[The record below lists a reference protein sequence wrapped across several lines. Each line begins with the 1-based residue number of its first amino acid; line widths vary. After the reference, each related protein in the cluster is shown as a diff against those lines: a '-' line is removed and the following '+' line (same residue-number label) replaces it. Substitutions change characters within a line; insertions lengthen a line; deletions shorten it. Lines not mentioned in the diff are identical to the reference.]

1 MVHLLFL
8 LADNPVGPN
17 GYIDEEKRGTLGT
30 KVYLSKEEA
39 EEHYNAQVDEQVRLM
54 RLQDELDQVGEEEG
68 QDSSDFA
75 DDTSDEVD
83 FDGAEP

>member
-1 MVHLLFL
+1 
-8 LADNPVGPN
+8 
-17 GYIDEEKRGTLGT
+17 
-30 KVYLSKEEA
+30 
-39 EEHYNAQVDEQVRLM
+39 M